1 MTSLHSRRE
10 RVLAEAVVS
19 NYINELATPRE
30 RVRPAHRPERPLAR
44 VVQLRRERAR
54 RQPELLTA

>member
-1 MTSLHSRRE
+1 MTSLRSRRE

-19 NYINELATPRE
+19 NYINELSTRE
-30 RVRPAHRPERPLAR
+30 RVRPARRPERPLAR
-44 VVQLRRERAR
+44 VVHLRRERAR